1 MMMFR
6 TALLASAA
14 LAAAPAFANDST
26 AELGTGG
33 LILSRNDV
41 IAMQSEDLFISR
53 DRVKVDYVFRNG
65 SDTDIT
71 TIVAFPMPEI
81 VGGPDMNI
89 SIPDDTSDNFLG
101 FSGTSDGQPIQP
113 QLEQKAFAV
122 GLDITAE
129 LTAHGV
135 SLNPFAQEVY
145 DQLAKLP
152 EDVANEW
159 RDRGLITLNEYD
171 DGSGWKKERT
181 PLWELRS
188 TYWWRAT
195 FPAGK
200 DVHVSHSYKP
210 SVGSTAGLSF
220 FYDGQ
225 FQGDYDDY
233 KGRYCIDSG
242 FENAVRKAAKTNGD
256 SFPPYSESR
265 IDYVLTTGGNWA
277 LGTIGKF
284 RLTIDKG
291 DPKSI
296 VSFCG
301 TGVKKIGPTTFQM
314 EAEDFYPEQDIQI
327 LFLDTW
333 SDEGGP
339 Q

>member
-1 MMMFR
+1 MFR
-6 TALLASAA
+6 TALTASLA
-14 LAAAPAFANDST
+14 LATWPALANDST

-53 DRVKVDYVFRNG
+53 EQVKVDYVFRNG
-65 SDTDIT
+65 SDADIT
-71 TIVAFPMPEI
+71 TIVAFPMPKI
-81 VGGPDMNI
+81 AGGPDLNVAL
-89 SIPDDTSDNFLG
+89 PGDASDNFLG
-101 FSGTSDGQPIQP
+101 FSVVSDGQAIEP
-113 QLEQKAFAV
+113 QLEQKVFAV
-122 GLDITAE
+122 GLDITE
-129 LTAHGV
+129 QLKAHGI

-145 DQLAKLP
+145 GELEKLP
-152 EDVANEW
+152 DAIADDW
-159 RDRGLITLNEYD
+159 RDRGFITLNEYD
-171 DGSGWKKERT
+171 DGTGWKKERT

-200 DVHVSHSYKP
+200 DVHVSHTYKP
-210 SVGSTAGLSF
+210 SVGGTAGLSF
-220 FYDGQ
+220 FYDGK

-233 KGRYCIDSG
+233 KSRYCLDSG
-242 FENAVRKAAKTNGD
+242 FENAVRRGAKANGD
-256 SFPPYSESR
+256 GFPPYSESR

-277 LGTIGKF
+277 LGSIGTF

-291 DPKSI
+291 DAKSI

-301 TGVKKIGPTTFQM
+301 TGVKKVGPTTFQM
-314 EAEDFYPEQDIQI
+314 EAKDFYPERDIEI

>member
-1 MMMFR
+1 MFR
-6 TALLASAA
+6 SALLVCVMF
-14 LAAAPAFANDST
+14 AAAPAFANDST
-26 AELGTGG
+26 AELSTGG

-41 IAMQSEDLFISR
+41 VAMVSEDLFISR
-53 DRVKVDYVFRNG
+53 DRVKVYYVFRNG
-65 SDTDIT
+65 SDADVT

-81 VGGPDMNI
+81 AGGPDINV

-101 FSGTSDGQPIQP
+101 FSGMSDGQPIDP

-122 GLDITAE
+122 GLDVTAE
-129 LTAHGV
+129 LAARGV
-135 SLNPFAQEVY
+135 SLNPFAQDVY
-145 DQLAKLP
+145 GQLDQLP
-152 EDVANEW
+152 DDVADAW
-159 RDRGLITLNEYD
+159 RERGLITINEYD

-188 TYWWRAT
+188 IYWWRAT

-200 DVHVSHSYKP
+200 DVHVSHSYTP
-210 SVGSTAGLSF
+210 SVGSTAGLAF
-220 FYDGQ
+220 YYDGQ

-233 KGRYCIDSG
+233 KSRYCMDSG
-242 FENAVRKAAKTNGD
+242 FENAVRKAARTSGD
-256 SFPPYSESR
+256 NFPPFSESR

-301 TGVKKIGPTTFQM
+301 TGVKKIGPTTFRM
-314 EAEDFYPEQDIQI
+314 EAEEFYPEQDIEI
-327 LFLDTW
+327 LFLDPW
-333 SDEGGP
+333 DDEGGP